1 MEIGPVAQPGHGF
14 SKSVCSNF
22 TFWFPAY
29 NPSPYGLNLGVE
41 KAAKNDKNTAK
52 DNNHKHAPRNR

>member
-1 MEIGPVAQPGHGF
+1 MEIGPVAQPGRSF

-29 NPSPYGLNLGVE
+29 NPSPYGLTIGVE
-41 KAAKNDKNTAK
+41 KATKDYKITAK
-52 DNNHKHAPRNR
+52 DNQH